1 MWVGR
6 FSVVLLSFRCKDL
19 SPMKLQL
26 SFLVFASLLAAGC
39 GSSTTATFKA
49 AATGDAKS
57 SEKAGMKGGTIELA
71 GGADLVVPKGKS
83 VKFILNANRRES
95 KVEVIYQGDI
105 KLEFDTSDVPG
116 LTIAPAVIEA
126 GKDSVEIT
134 AVSTADASPG
144 AGLVAVTASGD
155 GVKAEEKMRFRAMIK

>member
-1 MWVGR
+1 
-6 FSVVLLSFRCKDL
+6 
-19 SPMKLQL
+19 MKLQL
-26 SFLVFASLLAAGC
+26 SFLMFASLLAAGC
-39 GSSTTATFKA
+39 GSSSSGTFKA
-49 AATGDAKS
+49 AATGDGKGGDAKS

-71 GGADLVVPKGKS
+71 GGADLMVPKGKS

-116 LTIAPAVIEA
+116 LTIAPVVIPS

-134 AVSTADASPG
+134 AVSTADAAPG

-155 GVKAEEKMRFRAMIK
+155 GVKAEEKMRFRAAIK